1 MVKRRKLYIFL
12 VAIIIVPIIVV
23 SLTGCERRDYLQD
36 DTITYNGGEYS
47 ITKVSKDDEYIVVTI
62 KIKNVGDKDLEYS
75 DFNFVMLNQ
84 SGKQV
89 DVKSLV
95 FDDGTVLTNGTL
107 KPNEEV
113 EGTITW
119 LQDKK
124 NKSLRIRYYENPI
137 MTEIDDYEFEWSL
150 E

>member
-1 MVKRRKLYIFL
+1 MSKNRRWYTVFF
-12 VAIIIVPIIVV
+12 AIIIFPIIII
-23 SLTGCERRDYLQD
+23 SITGCEKRGYLQD
-36 DTITYNGGEYS
+36 ETITYNGGEYS

-62 KIKNVGDKDLEYS
+62 KIKNISDKDLKYS
-75 DFNFVMLNQ
+75 DFNFIMLNQ

-89 DVKSLV
+89 DVKSLGV
-95 FDDGTVLTNGTL
+95 DDGTVLNNGTL

-150 E
+150 D

>member
-1 MVKRRKLYIFL
+1 MRKNRIWYTVLSIL
-12 VAIIIVPIIVV
+12 IVPIIVV
-23 SLTGCERRDYLQD
+23 SLTGCERRDYSQD

-47 ITKVSKDDEYIVVTI
+47 VTKVSKDDEYIVVTI
-62 KIKNVGDKDLEYS
+62 KIKNISDKDLKYS
-75 DFNFVMLNQ
+75 DFNFIMLNQ

-89 DVKSLV
+89 DLKSLV
-95 FDDGTVLTNGTL
+95 VDDGTVLSNGTL

-113 EGTITW
+113 EGSITW

-150 E
+150 D

>member
-1 MVKRRKLYIFL
+1 MKKNRKLYIFL
-12 VAIIIVPIIVV
+12 AAIIIIPIIVV
-23 SLTGCERRDYLQD
+23 SLTGCEKRGYLQD
-36 DTITYNGGEYS
+36 ETITYNDGEYS

-62 KIKNVGDKDLEYS
+62 KIKNIGDKDLKYS
-75 DFNFVMLNQ
+75 DFNYVMLNQ

-95 FDDGTVLTNGTL
+95 FDDGTVLSNGTL

-150 E
+150 D

>member
-1 MVKRRKLYIFL
+1 MNKIRKLYIFL
-12 VAIIIVPIIVV
+12 VAIIIFPIIII
-23 SLTGCERRDYLQD
+23 SITGCEKRGYLQD

-62 KIKNVGDKDLEYS
+62 KIKNISDKDLKYS
-75 DFNFVMLNQ
+75 DFNFIMLNQ

-95 FDDGTVLTNGTL
+95 VDDGTVLNNGTL

-150 E
+150 D